1 MMNIRLKFDS
11 KIPNTL
17 KVIAFYSTTNEP
29 KLARCR
35 PRTWTISPM
44 RWEQSPVARFKKCLL
59 ANFVMHSI
67 QIFRQN
73 A

>member
-1 MMNIRLKFDS
+1 MNIRLKFDC

-35 PRTWTISPM
+35 PRAWTIRPM
-44 RWEQSPVARFKKCLL
+44 RWEQSPVARFKNYLFEKFLK
-59 ANFVMHSI
+59 HWI
-67 QIFRQN
+67 QIFKQN